1 MQLRVEQDI
10 QLKRLGVGEAVRTIQ
25 LRADLDMRPT
35 GLKEK
40 RLLRQELPKRRRLST
55 ERQRQK

>member
-1 MQLRVEQDI
+1 MRVEQDI